1 MYLHFFLVEF
11 PLDRGGNVAAIF
23 PRERTKKN
31 KFQQKNQQ
39 SEVCFESDLAVPS
52 EICGLLKALCAL
64 CSWASVSCSD
74 GSLVPIPV
82 GNKHVEARI
91 IQFRYANL
99 LCILEL

>member
-1 MYLHFFLVEF
+1 MSLFF
-11 PLDRGGNVAAIF
+11 PTR
-23 PRERTKKN
+23 
-31 KFQQKNQQ
+31 QQRKTNLSKEKQ
-39 SEVCFESDLAVPS
+39 SEGCYKSGLAVPS

-64 CSWASVSCSD
+64 CSWVSVSCGD

-99 LCILEL
+99 LCVLEL

>member
-1 MYLHFFLVEF
+1 MPLFF
-11 PLDRGGNVAAIF
+11 PT
-23 PRERTKKN
+23 REQRKINFTKKS
-31 KFQQKNQQ
+31 QQ
-39 SEVCFESDLAVPS
+39 SEVCCESGLAVPS

-64 CSWASVSCSD
+64 CSRASVSCSD

-91 IQFRYANL
+91 IPFRYANL